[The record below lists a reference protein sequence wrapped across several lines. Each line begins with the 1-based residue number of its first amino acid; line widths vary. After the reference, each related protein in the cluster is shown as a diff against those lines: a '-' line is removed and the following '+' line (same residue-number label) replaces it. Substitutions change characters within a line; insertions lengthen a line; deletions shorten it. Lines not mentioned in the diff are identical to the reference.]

1 MNNAMQ
7 EKAQEMNLPRQSDDE
22 VSLWDILNFLKDG
35 WRWLAG
41 GVVAGAVGS
50 IGFVLVT
57 PAQFEATAIVQP
69 ATVGMSTGASAST
82 TTKGVE
88 VEPVVQTLERLKLP
102 TFYDEAMLKA
112 CEAPSRQALSGC
124 VKASQVKGNALI
136 QVSYRAPS
144 TALAEA
150 CVNAVVGQLT
160 RSQTTIAEPVM
171 KTLEEQLVLTK
182 KQLTEAEG
190 FQGQL
195 EKRVVSSADSA
206 SLLMLSALSKREEI
220 ARLQKLLIEEKVQLS
235 APLTQPMQLLEP
247 IYAPERAVAPKQL
260 PILVGGL
267 LGGLVLGGLAFF
279 VRRSWLGR
287 KSA

>member
-1 MNNAMQ
+1 MKENP
-7 EKAQEMNLPRQSDDE
+7 QEMNLPSQDDDE
-22 VSLWDILNFLKDG
+22 ISLWDIVEFLKEG
-35 WRWLAG
+35 WRWLTG
-41 GVVAGAVGS
+41 GVVVGAVGAV
-50 IGFVLVT
+50 GFVLVT
-57 PAQFEATAIVQP
+57 PSQFETTAIVQP
-69 ATVGMSTGASAST
+69 ATVGMPT
-82 TTKGVE
+82 TTTTRGAE
-88 VEPVVQTLERLKLP
+88 VEPVAQTLERLKLP
-102 TFYDEAMLKA
+102 TFYDEAMLQA
-112 CEAPSRQALSGC
+112 CQAPSRQALSGS

-136 QVSYRAPS
+136 QVSYRAPT

-160 RSQTTIAEPVM
+160 RSQTTMAEPVI

-195 EKRVVSSADSA
+195 EKRAASSADGA
-206 SLLMLSALSKREEI
+206 SLLMLNALSKREEI
-220 ARLQKLLIEEKVQLS
+220 VRLQKLLIEQKVQLS

-247 IYAPERAVAPKQL
+247 IYAPERPVAPKKL
-260 PILVGGL
+260 PVLAGGL

-287 KSA
+287 KAA

>member
-1 MNNAMQ
+1 MQ
-7 EKAQEMNLPRQSDDE
+7 ENAQEMNLPRQDDDE
-22 VSLWDILNFLKDG
+22 ISLWDILDFLKDG
-35 WRWLAG
+35 WRWLAV
-41 GVVAGAVGS
+41 GVLAGAVGAV
-50 IGFVLVT
+50 GFVLVS
-57 PAQFEATAIVQP
+57 PAQFEAVAIVQP
-69 ATVGMSTGASAST
+69 ATVGMSTGTGAAM

-102 TFYDEAMLKA
+102 TFYDEAMLQA
-112 CEAPSRQALSGC
+112 CQSASRQALSGS

-136 QVSYRAPS
+136 QVSYRAPT

-160 RSQTTIAEPVM
+160 RSQTTMAEPVI

-182 KQLTEAEG
+182 KQLTESEG

-195 EKRVVSSADSA
+195 EKRATSSADGA
-206 SLLMLSALSKREEI
+206 SLLMLNALSKREEI
-220 ARLQKLLIEEKVQLS
+220 VRLQKLLIEQKVQLS

-247 IYAPERAVAPKQL
+247 IYAPERPVAPKKL
-260 PILVGGL
+260 PVLAGGL

-287 KSA
+287 KAA